1 MTYYLAIYFCA
12 SMVGLEPV
20 CTDNDPYFMRNPV
33 TGRKEVYSTKDSC
46 KGARLAVKAY
56 WGDALKITNQD
67 RTTVRG
73 KCVEVKQ

>member
-20 CTDNDPYFMRNPV
+20 CTDSDPYFMRNPL
-33 TGRKEVYSTKDSC
+33 TGRMEVYSNMTSC
-46 KGARLAVKAY
+46 EVARIAVIGY
-56 WGDALKITNQD
+56 WRDALKLTNQY

-73 KCVEVKQ
+73 QCVKVKQ